1 LKDLTRV
8 EQQASL
14 PKAAVPR
21 YPGKSGRLLAGGL
34 LASVL
39 ASVCCLGPFFLLAT
53 GLSAAWMGRV
63 MALEPLQPVFTLV
76 AVALTVAAGW
86 QLFSSR
92 KSTDR
97 DAVCE
102 LRSAGRL
109 QRITWF
115 SAVAVI
121 TVLLTSVYWI
131 ELVA

>member
-1 LKDLTRV
+1 V

-63 MALEPLQPVFTLV
+63 MALEPLQPLFTVV
-76 AVALTVAAGW
+76 AVALTLAAGW
-86 QLFSSR
+86 QVSFR
-92 KSTDR
+92 RMSTNGE
-97 DAVCE
+97 AACE
-102 LRSAGRL
+102 LRSAGKL
-109 QRITWF
+109 QKITWL
-115 SAVAVI
+115 SAAALI
-121 TVLLTSVYWI
+121 TLLLTSVYWI
-131 ELVA
+131 ELLA